1 MANFFSKLLG
11 INHDQIRVRAR
22 KVIISGNI
30 LDSGGRSIDVE
41 ADEVHLIGNV
51 KDSTNPP
58 WYQRPIGIVTLTV
71 FAGLI
76 LALVLALLAS

>member
-41 ADEVHLIGNV
+41 ADEVHLIGNI
-51 KDSTNPP
+51 KDPNPP